1 MWDDLSR
8 LEKVRHLHLVWRF
21 PETEVPHFN
30 RIFLYQLIIQP
41 FGAHGNLQ
49 WPPRNVI
56 VRCGAVD
63 RLLAIITRGRLG
75 IPPLSNVSDLRYL
88 LMLTNVD

>member
-1 MWDDLSR
+1 M
-8 LEKVRHLHLVWRF
+8 LVYQR
-21 PETEVPHFN
+21 VPHFK
-30 RIFLYQLIIQP
+30 RIFLYQLVIQP
-41 FGAHGNLQ
+41 FGAGNLQ